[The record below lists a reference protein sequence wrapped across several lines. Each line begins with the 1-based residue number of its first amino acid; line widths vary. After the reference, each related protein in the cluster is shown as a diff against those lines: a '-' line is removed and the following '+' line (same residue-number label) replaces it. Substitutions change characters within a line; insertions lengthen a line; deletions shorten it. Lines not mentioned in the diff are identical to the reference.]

1 MKKGR
6 EPPAR
11 KRPHMKRV
19 TIATYNLCHGHYAGY
34 DWNRIASVIREA
46 GADIVGFQEID
57 MLTGRTGGLDTLAEL
72 TAATGFPH
80 ALFIPAMSFEGGRYG
95 TAILS
100 RYPIAESGTLPLPS
114 ANYEPRA
121 FGWVTVELE
130 DGAPLTLL
138 NTHLS
143 YESHAQQ
150 NIQFTYIAHWMEKH
164 LPADTP
170 AVLTGD
176 FNTEDFTAFTP
187 VTALGFALVNST
199 AHEFKTFRGDP
210 VAIDNIVYREGI
222 MTPEAI
228 GMTDSDASDHNL
240 LWCRFEF
247 L

>member
-1 MKKGR
+1 MK
-6 EPPAR
+6 
-11 KRPHMKRV
+11 HV
-19 TIATYNLCHGHYAGY
+19 TVATYNICHGHYAGY
-34 DWNRIASVIREA
+34 DWKRIATLLQEA

-57 MLTGRTGGLDTLAEL
+57 MLTGRTGGLDTIAEL
-72 TAATGFPH
+72 TAATGFPY
-80 ALFIPAMSFEGGRYG
+80 ALFVPSMDYDGGKYG

-150 NIQFTYIAHWMEKH
+150 NIQFAYIADWMGKH
-164 LPADTP
+164 LPEDTP

-176 FNTEDFTAFTP
+176 FNTEDFTAFTS
-187 VTALGFALVNST
+187 VTSLGFALVNCT
-199 AHEFKTFRGDP
+199 DREFKTFRGNP

-222 MTPEAI
+222 MTPEAF

-240 LWCRFEF
+240 LWCRFT
-247 L
+247 LS